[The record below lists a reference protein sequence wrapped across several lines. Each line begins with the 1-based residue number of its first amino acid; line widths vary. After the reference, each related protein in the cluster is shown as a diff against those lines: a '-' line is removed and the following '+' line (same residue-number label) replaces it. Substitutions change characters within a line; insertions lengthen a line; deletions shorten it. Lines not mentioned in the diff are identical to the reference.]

1 MKREMEF
8 NPLIEPV
15 VSSSPVKLQQSL
27 FNPIS
32 PLPLQSITNF
42 IDMRTAT
49 PQKES
54 VSPKRIQVNYNCQ
67 LNYNFCQINQ
77 TTTTIEV
84 VVNIKEINHF
94 VCQLNNNKSTM
105 FCQLNNNKPTM
116 FCQLNNN
123 NNNSKDTIC
132 QQNNNNFCH
141 RKCNNININNN
152 ISIVL

>member
-49 PQKES
+49 SQK
-54 VSPKRIQVNYNCQ
+54 
-67 LNYNFCQINQ
+67 NQ
-77 TTTTIEV
+77 YLLKEFRSITTA
-84 VVNIKEINHF
+84 
-94 VCQLNNNKSTM
+94 S
-105 FCQLNNNKPTM
+105 
-116 FCQLNNN
+116 
-123 NNNSKDTIC
+123 
-132 QQNNNNFCH
+132 
-141 RKCNNININNN
+141 
-152 ISIVL
+152 